1 VVRALSLLKNRLPA
15 DYEVIFMLFGIRR
28 FIGRMQGLI
37 RHESGQD
44 LVEYALLIA
53 LIAFGATAGMGKLA
67 TGIKTAFS
75 NISVQLSTN
84 VT

>member
-1 VVRALSLLKNRLPA
+1 MIMHPGLQ
-15 DYEVIFMLFGIRR
+15 R
-28 FIGRMQGLI
+28 FIGRLQSLI
-37 RHESGQD
+37 RQVSGQD

-53 LIAFGATAGMGKLA
+53 LIAFAATAGMGKLA

>member
-1 VVRALSLLKNRLPA
+1 MHPGLQ
-15 DYEVIFMLFGIRR
+15 R
-28 FIGRMQGLI
+28 FIGRLQSLI
-37 RHESGQD
+37 RQVSGQD

-53 LIAFGATAGMGKLA
+53 LIAFAATAGMGKLA

>member
-1 VVRALSLLKNRLPA
+1 
-15 DYEVIFMLFGIRR
+15 
-28 FIGRMQGLI
+28 MQGLI

-75 NISVQLSTN
+75 NISVQLSTSI
-84 VT
+84 T